1 MREIE
6 YYELGATLYIPILH
20 KNLEDILSRRK
31 YLYIKSVVICLEDS
45 TSLCDIPE
53 GMSRLKEILE
63 DFSINSLKVF
73 IRPRDIDNL
82 KDILEFKNIEMVD
95 GFALAKFGT
104 ANIG

>member
-1 MREIE
+1 MREID

-45 TSLCDIPE
+45 TPLCDIPE

-82 KDILEFKNIEMVD
+82 KDIFRVQKYRD
-95 GFALAKFGT
+95 GRWLRSSKIW
-104 ANIG
+104 NSKY